1 MASLRFTAKRALAKV
16 GEARAGPEETAAMTR
31 MTGGEALVLAL
42 VAQGADTLFVL
53 PGVQNDPLFSALYD
67 AAGQLRVIV
76 TRHEQGAAYMAHGYA
91 AATGRPGVYCVVP
104 GPGFLNTT
112 AALATAYGASLPVLC
127 LSGQIP
133 SRWIGRGAG
142 LLHEIPDQ
150 LGIMQRLTKFAAR
163 IDAPEDAGDLVAEA
177 FAKMRRGRPRPAAL
191 EMPMDVMA
199 REGWVASAPGAAPP
213 VVHPEPDP
221 DALER
226 AAGLLNRAAR
236 PMIFAGGGAHG
247 ASPEVRELAERLCA
261 PVVAGWMGLGVMDG
275 GSELCL
281 NITAA
286 HRLWPEVDV
295 ALAVGS
301 RFQRVQMDWG
311 VDQDLKVIRID
322 LDPTEISRHAQPEV
336 ALLAD
341 AGAALRALL
350 PAIRSDRRPA
360 WRARVA
366 SVKAEVGALLRREL
380 APQYELIDALRAA
393 LPEDGILVEDLT
405 QIGYVARLAF
415 PVHGPRQYLSSSYQG
430 TLGFSYPAAL
440 GAKVALPERA
450 VVAIAGDGGFMYN
463 VQELATAAQY
473 GINVVAVVFN
483 DRAYG
488 NVKRI
493 QRELYGNRVIASDLT
508 NPDFVR
514 LGASFSLF
522 AERATSP
529 DELHAALEHALAR
542 NEPALIEVPLG
553 ELPGPWPYIHMPR
566 VRG

>member
-1 MASLRFTAKRALAKV
+1 MAK
-16 GEARAGPEETAAMTR
+16 
-31 MTGGEALVLAL
+31 MTGGEALVRAL
-42 VAQGADTLFVL
+42 VAQGVDTLFVL

-67 AAGQLRVIV
+67 LAERLRVVV
-76 TRHEQGAAYMAHGYA
+76 TRHEQGTAYMAHGYA
-91 AATGRPGVYCVVP
+91 AATGRPGGYCVVP

-112 AALATAYGASLPVLC
+112 AALATAYGASAPVLC

-150 LGIMQRLTKFAAR
+150 LGIMQRLTKWAAR
-163 IDAPEDAGDLVAEA
+163 IEAPEEAGELVALA
-177 FAKMRRGRPRPAAL
+177 FEQMLRGRPRPVAL

-199 REGWVASAPGAAPP
+199 REGWITREPPAARPA
-213 VVHPEPDP
+213 VHPEPDP
-221 DALER
+221 EALER
-226 AAGLLNRAAR
+226 AAALLNRAER
-236 PMIFAGGGAHG
+236 PMIFAGGGAQG
-247 ASPEVRELAERLCA
+247 ASPEVRELAERLGA

-275 GSELCL
+275 RSELSL

-286 HRLWPEVDV
+286 HRLWPEVDA
-295 ALAVGS
+295 ALVIGS
-301 RFQRVQMDWG
+301 RFQRVQTDWG
-311 VDQDLKVIRID
+311 LDAELKVIRID
-322 LDPTEISRHAQPEV
+322 LDPTEISRHAHPEV

-341 AGAALRALL
+341 AGEAARALM

-360 WRARVA
+360 WRERVA
-366 SVKAEVGALLRREL
+366 SVKAEVAALLRREL
-380 APQYELIDALRAA
+380 GPQHELIDALRAA
-393 LPEDGILVEDLT
+393 IPEDGILVEDLT
-405 QIGYVARLAF
+405 QIGYVSRLAY

-440 GAKVALPERA
+440 GAKTALPERA

-508 NPDFVR
+508 NPDFVG

-522 AERATSP
+522 SERATTP
-529 DELHAALEHALAR
+529 DELRAALDRALAR

-553 ELPGPWPYIHMPR
+553 ELPGPWPYIILPR
-566 VRG
+566 VRD

>member
-1 MASLRFTAKRALAKV
+1 
-16 GEARAGPEETAAMTR
+16 MTR
-31 MTGGEALVLAL
+31 MTGGEALMRAVLA
-42 VAQGADTLFVL
+42 QGVDTLFVL
-53 PGVQNDPLFSALYD
+53 PGVQNDPFFSALYD
-67 AAGQLRVIV
+67 CAERLRVIV
-76 TRHEQGAAYMAHGYA
+76 VRHEQAAGYMAHGYA
-91 AATGRPGVYCVVP
+91 AATGRPGAYCVVP

-112 AALATAYGASLPVLC
+112 AALATAYGASAPVLC

-150 LGIMQRLTKFAAR
+150 LGIMQRLTKWAAR
-163 IDAPEDAGDLVAEA
+163 IEAPEEAFRLVAEA
-177 FAKMRRGRPRPAAL
+177 FAQMRSGRPRPVAL

-199 REGWVASAPGAAPP
+199 REGWITREPQGPQP
-213 VVHPEPDP
+213 VIHPEPDP

-226 AAGLLNRAAR
+226 AADLLNGAER
-236 PMIFAGGGAHG
+236 PMIFAGGGAQE
-247 ASPEVRELAERLCA
+247 ASPEVRDLAERLGA
-261 PVVAGWMGLGVMDG
+261 PVAAGWMGLGVMDG
-275 GSELCL
+275 RSDLSL

-311 VDQDLKVIRID
+311 LDQDLKVIRID
-322 LDPTEISRHAQPEV
+322 LDPTEISRHARPEV

-341 AGAALRALL
+341 AGQALRALL
-350 PAIRSDRRPA
+350 PAVKSNQRPA
-360 WRARVA
+360 WRARVSA
-366 SVKAEVGALLRREL
+366 VKAEVGNLLRREL
-380 APQYELIDALRAA
+380 APQHGYIDAIRSA

-405 QIGYVARLAF
+405 QIGYVSRLAF

-440 GAKVALPERA
+440 GAKVACPERA

-473 GINVVAVVFN
+473 NIPVVAVVFN

-508 NPDFVR
+508 NPDFPK
-514 LGASFSLF
+514 LAASFSLF
-522 AERATSP
+522 SQRATTP
-529 DELHAALEHALAR
+529 ADLRTALDRALAR

-553 ELPGPWPYIHMPR
+553 ELPGPWPYLILPR

>member
-1 MASLRFTAKRALAKV
+1 MA
-16 GEARAGPEETAAMTR
+16 R
-31 MTGGEALVLAL
+31 MTGGEALVRA
-42 VAQGADTLFVL
+42 VAAQGVDRLFVL
-53 PGVQNDPLFSALYD
+53 PGVQNDPFFSALYD
-67 AAGQLRVIV
+67 AAERLRVIV

-112 AALATAYGASLPVLC
+112 AALATSYGCSAPVLC

-150 LGIMQRLTKFAAR
+150 LGIMQRLTKWAAR
-163 IDAPEDAGDLVAEA
+163 IEAPEEAGALVAEA
-177 FAKMRRGRPRPAAL
+177 FAKMLSGRPRPVAL

-199 REGWVASAPGAAPP
+199 REGWIAQEPPAARPAG
-213 VVHPEPDP
+213 HPEPDP

-226 AAGLLNRAAR
+226 AVELLSRAER
-236 PMIFAGGGAHG
+236 PMIFAGGGAQD
-247 ASPEVRELAERLCA
+247 ASPQVRELADRLGA

-275 GSELCL
+275 RSELSL

-311 VDQDLKVIRID
+311 VDADLKVIRID
-322 LDPTEISRHAQPEV
+322 LDPTEISRHARPEV

-341 AGAALRALL
+341 AGQALRALL

-360 WRARVA
+360 WRARAA
-366 SVKAEVGALLRREL
+366 SVKAEVGNLLRREL
-380 APQYELIDALRAA
+380 APQHALIDALRAA

-415 PVHGPRQYLSSSYQG
+415 PVHGPRQYLTSGYQG
-430 TLGFSYPAAL
+430 TLGLSYPAAL
-440 GAKVALPERA
+440 GAKTALPERA

-473 GINVVAVVFN
+473 GINVTAVVFN
-483 DRAYG
+483 DGAYG

-493 QRELYGNRVIASDLT
+493 QRELYGNRVIASDLR

-514 LGASFSLF
+514 LADSFELF
-522 AERATSP
+522 SRKATSP
-529 DELHAALEHALAR
+529 DELQDALEQALAR

-553 ELPGPWPYIHMPR
+553 ELPGPWPYIILPR